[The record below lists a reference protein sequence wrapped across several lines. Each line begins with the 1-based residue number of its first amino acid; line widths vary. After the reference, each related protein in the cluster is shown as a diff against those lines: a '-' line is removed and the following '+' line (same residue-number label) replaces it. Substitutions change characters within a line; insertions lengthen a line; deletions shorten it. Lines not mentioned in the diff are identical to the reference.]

1 VVARDADAPAE
12 TQREVTAAWTA
23 AIESAGLPLVGAEAQ
38 RGRSRIAFGAPLP
51 VGMVA
56 ERELIDVVLT
66 ALWPAWRVRE
76 SVAAQLPGG
85 WRLIDVFDVWLGG
98 PPLAGRVVA
107 ADYRIELEGAV
118 DVEALA
124 RAAIELLA
132 AGNVPREREKG
143 GQTVHYD
150 LRPLLIDVRVEDG
163 ESPIVRARTRFHPE
177 LGTGRPEEV
186 IGALTDR
193 VGNPLG
199 IRSIIRERLL
209 LDEDVP

>member
-1 VVARDADAPAE
+1 
-12 TQREVTAAWTA
+12 
-23 AIESAGLPLVGAEAQ
+23 
-38 RGRSRIAFGAPLP
+38 
-51 VGMVA
+51 
-56 ERELIDVVLT
+56 
-66 ALWPAWRVRE
+66 
-76 SVAAQLPGG
+76 
-85 WRLIDVFDVWLGG
+85 VFDVWLGG

-143 GQTVHYD
+143 ERRVRYD

-163 ESPIVRARTRFHPE
+163 EPPIVRARTRFHPE

-186 IGALTDR
+186 VGALADR
-193 VGNPLG
+193 LESPLVM
-199 IRSIIRERLL
+199 RSIVRERLL
-209 LDEDVP
+209 LDEDLT